1 MRLVIDMQGAQSAS
15 SRYRGIGRYTLALTQ
30 AMVRHR
36 GEHEI
41 ILCLSGLFSDSIAAI
56 RETFEQQLP
65 PENIQVWQAPGPVNV
80 RNQDNA
86 ERRRNAAIIRENFLA
101 SLKPDMVLV
110 SSLFEGLDN
119 DAVTSIGATAGN
131 IPTASILYD
140 LIPLVHRQRYL
151 AEPITCAW
159 YEERLVH
166 LCRADLLLS
175 ISEAS
180 RRECLEH
187 LNLSPDRVV
196 NISTAADPHFRPVQI
211 SDQQQAE
218 LRERYQLLRPFALYT
233 GSIVEYRKNIDGL
246 IRAYA
251 RLPADM
257 RKNHQLV
264 IVCSLQGNIR
274 AELEALGQAH
284 ALQPGEL
291 VLTGFVP
298 EEDLLVLYNL
308 CKVFVFPS
316 WHEGFGLPALE
327 AMSCGRAVIG
337 ANNSSVPEVVGR
349 TDALFDPHD
358 DAAIAAKLEQVLGDD
373 AFRCALETYGLQQA
387 RCFSWD
393 RTAKTALAAIEDW
406 LSRQAAVARED
417 KFESVPAYTCAD
429 MDMARLEMPAQPD
442 RGTKMSWIGQLPGR
456 IMGLFDAGLTWRQRM
471 RRIPVLGR
479 VFAWCHAFLLMDI
492 TRRQAALGLD
502 ELRDRM
508 QRMEQRLIR
517 IEALRI
523 EERLR
528 LLDEINIA
536 YRLNQLDQMNISQR
550 LNQLDQMNIAHR
562 LNSLDEMNIAG
573 RLNGLDQMNI
583 AQRLNHLEQ
592 MKTDVRLKQIE
603 DINADQ
609 RLAALEEL
617 KALNLGHRMNSME
630 AMYIGYRLNRL
641 DALDIANRLH
651 VLDLTNIA
659 HRLNRLESTLPQQNR
674 ENSGGDAHA
683 AQTNLDG
690 FYLDFENAFRG
701 DYQDIQNRFAVY
713 LPYLADVANNAE
725 VPVVDLGC
733 GRGEWLELLVKLGM
747 TATGIDSNPAMVAAC
762 RQRGLAAE
770 CTGALGFLKNQ
781 QPGSLGAITGFHFIE
796 HLPFQE
802 LIALCDAAL
811 AALRPGGLLIFET
824 PNPENLAVGARS
836 FYFDPTHNRPIIPKV
851 AEFILRQ
858 RGFAR
863 TEILPLHPYP
873 DDHQVNEDSEAARR
887 LNQLF
892 YSEQDYAVL
901 AWKAHAD

>member
-15 SRYRGIGRYTLALTQ
+15 SRYRGIGRYTMALTQ

-41 ILCLSGLFSDSIAAI
+41 ILCLSGLFPDSIAVL
-56 RETFEQQLP
+56 REAFSKLLP

-80 RNQDNA
+80 RNPDNA
-86 ERRRNAAIIRENFLA
+86 ERRRNAESIREIFLA

-119 DAVTSIGATAGN
+119 DAVTSIGRTAGN

-151 AEPITCAW
+151 ADPITCAW

-187 LNLSPDRVV
+187 LGLAPDRVV
-196 NISTAADPHFRPVQI
+196 NISTAADPQFRPVQI
-211 SDQQQAE
+211 SEQQRTE
-218 LRERYQLLRPFALYT
+218 LCDRSQILRPFVLYT
-233 GSIVEYRKNIDGL
+233 GSILEYRKNIDGL
-246 IRAYA
+246 TRAYA
-251 RLPADM
+251 KLPAGM
-257 RKNHQLV
+257 RKDHQLV
-264 IVCSLQGNIR
+264 IVCSLQGNTR
-274 AELEALGQAH
+274 AELEALAQAH

-298 EEDLLVLYNL
+298 DEDLLALYNL

-327 AMSCGRAVIG
+327 AMACGRAVIG
-337 ANNSSVPEVVGR
+337 ANNSSVPEVIGR

-373 AFRCALETYGLQQA
+373 AFRRTLETHGLQQA
-387 RCFSWD
+387 KRFSWD
-393 RTAKTALAAIEDW
+393 RSAKAALAAVEDW
-406 LSRQAAVARED
+406 LSRQAAVAREE
-417 KFESVPAYTCAD
+417 KFDPVPAYTCAD
-429 MDMARLEMPAQPD
+429 MDMARPEMPAQPD

-479 VFAWCHAFLLMDI
+479 VFAWCHALLLLDV
-492 TRRQAALGLD
+492 TRQQAALGLD
-502 ELRDRM
+502 ELRDRVW
-508 QRMEQRLIR
+508 RMEQR

-523 EERLR
+523 EDRLQ
-528 LLDEINIA
+528 LLDEMNIA
-536 YRLNQLDQMNISQR
+536 QRLNQFDQMNIAQR
-550 LNQLDQMNIAHR
+550 LNQLDQMNIAQR
-562 LNSLDEMNIAG
+562 LNSLDEMNIAD
-573 RLNGLDQMNI
+573 RLHGLEGMDI
-583 AQRLNHLEQ
+583 APRLSHLEQ
-592 MKTDVRLKQIE
+592 MKIDVRLKQIE

-609 RLAALEEL
+609 RLAALDEL

-630 AMYIGYRLNRL
+630 AMYVGYRLNRL

-659 HRLNRLESTLPQQNR
+659 HRLNCLESTPPQQNR
-674 ENSGGDAHA
+674 EGSGGDTEAPVV
-683 AQTNLDG
+683 QTNLDR

-701 DYQDIQNRFAVY
+701 DYQDIQSRFEVY
-713 LPYLADVANNAE
+713 LPYLADVTSSTEA
-725 VPVVDLGC
+725 PVVDLGC
-733 GRGEWLELLVKLGM
+733 GRGEWLELLARQGM
-747 TATGIDSNPAMVAAC
+747 TATGIDSNPAMVATC
-762 RQRGLAAE
+762 RQRGLAVE

-802 LIALCDAAL
+802 VIALCDAAL
-811 AALRPGGLLIFET
+811 AALRPGGLLVFET
-824 PNPENLAVGARS
+824 PNPENLSVGARS
-836 FYFDPTHNRPIIPKV
+836 FFFDPTHNRPIIPKV

-873 DDHQVNEDSEAARR
+873 DDHQVNEDSAAARR
-887 LNQLF
+887 INQLF

>member
-15 SRYRGIGRYTLALTQ
+15 SRFRGIGRYTLALTR

-36 GEHEI
+36 GQHEI
-41 ILCLSGLFSDSIAAI
+41 ILCLSGLFPDSIAVL
-56 RETFEQQLP
+56 REAFSELLS
-65 PENIQVWQAPGPVNV
+65 PENIQVWQAPGPVNA
-80 RNQDNA
+80 RNPDNA
-86 ERRRNAAIIRENFLA
+86 ERWRNAERIREACLA
-101 SLKPDMVLV
+101 SLRPDMVLV

-131 IPTASILYD
+131 IPTTSILYD

-151 AEPITCAW
+151 ADPITCDW
-159 YEERLVH
+159 YEERLAH
-166 LCRADLLLS
+166 LRRADLLLS

-180 RRECLEH
+180 RHECLEH
-187 LNLSPDRVV
+187 LGMSPDRVV
-196 NISTAADPHFRPVQI
+196 NISTAADPQFRPIEFSAQR
-211 SDQQQAE
+211 QAA
-218 LRERYQLLRPFALYT
+218 LRERYQLLRPFVLYT

-251 RLPADM
+251 KLPSNMRLD
-257 RKNHQLV
+257 HQLV
-264 IVCSLQGNIR
+264 IVCSLQGNAR

-291 VLTGFVP
+291 ILPGFVSD
-298 EEDLLVLYNL
+298 EDLLALYNL

-337 ANNSSVPEVVGR
+337 ANNSSVPEVIGR

-373 AFRCALETYGLQQA
+373 VFRRALESHGLQQA
-387 RCFSWD
+387 RHFSWD

-406 LSRQAAVARED
+406 LSRQTAAAREE
-417 KFESVPAYTCAD
+417 KFDAVPAYTCAEI
-429 MDMARLEMPAQPD
+429 ARPEMPAQPD

-479 VFAWCHAFLLMDI
+479 VFAWCHAFLLLDA
-492 TRRQAALGLD
+492 TRRQAALGMD
-502 ELRDRM
+502 ELRDQT
-508 QRMEQRLIR
+508 QRLEQRLAR
-517 IEALRI
+517 VESLRI
-523 EERLR
+523 EERLQ
-528 LLDEINIA
+528 LLDEMNIA
-536 YRLNQLDQMNISQR
+536 QR
-550 LNQLDQMNIAHR
+550 LNQLDQMNIAQRLNQLDEMNIAHR
-562 LNSLDEMNIAG
+562 LNILDEMNIAG
-573 RLNGLDQMNI
+573 RLNSLEGMGI
-583 AQRLNHLEQ
+583 AQRLDHLEQ
-592 MKTDVRLKQIE
+592 MKIDVRLKQIE

-609 RLAALEEL
+609 RLAALDEL

-674 ENSGGDAHA
+674 EDSGSDINAHV
-683 AQTNLDG
+683 AQTNLDR

-701 DYQDIQNRFAVY
+701 DYQDIQNRFEVY
-713 LPYLADVANNAE
+713 LPYLADVANSAE
-725 VPVVDLGC
+725 APVVDLGC
-733 GRGEWLELLVKLGM
+733 GRGEWLELLVKQGM

-770 CTGALGFLKNQ
+770 CTGALGFLKNL

-802 LIALCDAAL
+802 LIALCDAAF

-824 PNPENLAVGARS
+824 PNPENLSVGARS